1 MPSAA
6 RTPVAII
13 GGGAYAARLVELVAG
28 VDGLPAL
35 ALRLH
40 ARDPDRLAVVAGH
53 AGALLR
59 RRGARHEVS
68 ACRELDA
75 AVDGAAVVILLARVG
90 GLTARSH
97 DEAFPRR
104 YGLVGDEG
112 IGVGGMANAWRTVP
126 VLEVMAEHIA
136 ARAPAAHVLNLMAPL
151 GVTSRLLVE
160 RRLAAVGLCE
170 LPAVTVGRWQARAGA
185 GSPLGFAGL
194 NHLAFFWPLTGAALD
209 HPVLRAAAELG
220 ELPASLIERLGAAP
234 LHYFLDVFAAD
245 EAARLGR
252 ARAPGRADQL
262 AALQRDL
269 IDAFE
274 RAPGGPVAAFDRRPT
289 PWFEHALVPSLV
301 AVLGGPPYRAALDLR
316 NEQAGQPTLD
326 EAPAAVVVE
335 APGVLDGRG
344 ARFEPVPARPAAV
357 RALIGRFAH
366 AEDLVYRAAV
376 TRDRALLAMALDALP
391 LAIAADHRAPL
402 VDDIVR
408 SVAPV

>member
-1 MPSAA
+1 MASAP

-13 GGGAYAARLVELVAG
+13 GGGAYAARLVELIAG

-53 AGALLR
+53 AGALLG
-59 RRGARHEVS
+59 RRGAQHEVA

-75 AVDGAAVVILLARVG
+75 AVDGAAVVVLLARVG
-90 GLTARSH
+90 GLTARGH

-126 VLEVMAEHIA
+126 VLAVMAERIA
-136 ARAPAAHVLNLMAPL
+136 ALAPAAHVLNLMAPL
-151 GVTSRLLVE
+151 GVTTRLLIE

-170 LPAVTVGRWQARAGA
+170 LPEVTVSRWQARAGA

-220 ELPASLIERLGAAP
+220 ELPAPLIERLGAAP

-252 ARAPGRADQL
+252 TRAPGRADQL

-269 IDAFE
+269 IDAL
-274 RAPGGPVAAFDRRPT
+274 RRSPGAPVAAFDRRPT
-289 PWFEHALVPSLV
+289 PWFERALVPSVV
-301 AVLGGPPYRAALDLR
+301 AVLGGAPHRAALDLR
-316 NEQAGQPTLD
+316 NEQAGRPTLD
-326 EAPAAVVVE
+326 EAPPAVVVE
-335 APGVLDGRG
+335 ARGVVDARG

-366 AEDLVYRAAV
+366 AEDLLYRAAV
-376 TRDRALLAMALDALP
+376 SRDRSLLGAALDALP
-391 LAIAADHRAPL
+391 VAIAAEHREP
-402 VDDIVR
+402 VIDDIVR
-408 SVAPV
+408 PVAPA